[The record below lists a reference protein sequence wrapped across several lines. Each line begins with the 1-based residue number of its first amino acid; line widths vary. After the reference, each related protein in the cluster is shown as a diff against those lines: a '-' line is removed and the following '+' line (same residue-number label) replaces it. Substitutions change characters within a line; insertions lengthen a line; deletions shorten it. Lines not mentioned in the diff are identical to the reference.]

1 MFHGGDRTVLAP
13 YYFGDAHWALAHV
26 LCLVGAVLGGVASF
40 AYSAHANTLRPDGAP
55 DWLVST
61 RSFPFLCMQGPLHT
75 KFQGALLL
83 IFRARWWRQPCT
95 YPSAS
100 CALAGLLVHLP
111 VM

>member
-61 RSFPFLCMQGPLHT
+61 RSFPFPVHAGASTYKISGGSTTYFQSPLVE
-75 KFQGALLL
+75 A
-83 IFRARWWRQPCT
+83 A
-95 YPSAS
+95 
-100 CALAGLLVHLP
+100 VHSP
-111 VM
+111 QR